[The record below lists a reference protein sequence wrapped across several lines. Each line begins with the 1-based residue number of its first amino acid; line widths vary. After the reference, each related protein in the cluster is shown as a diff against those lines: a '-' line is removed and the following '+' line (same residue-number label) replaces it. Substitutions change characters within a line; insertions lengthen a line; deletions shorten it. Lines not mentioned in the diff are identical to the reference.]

1 MFSWFSFYVLLSF
14 VLLVALPFLGW
25 ILYGILKA
33 TQAEDDRGGSPTS
46 SGFERSQP
54 ASQPESQPERQLESQ
69 PELPSNHLT
78 INRASLPADGGPYQ
92 PVYRSTGTSLVEGLP
107 DDSKPRLPSYK
118 EALNM

>member
-1 MFSWFSFYVLLSF
+1 MFPWFGFYVLLSF

-33 TQAEDDRGGSPTS
+33 TQAEDDRGGSPAS
-46 SGFERSQP
+46 SGFER
-54 ASQPESQPERQLESQ
+54 RQ

-78 INRASLPADGGPYQ
+78 INRASLPADGGAYQ
-92 PVYRSTGTSLVEGLP
+92 PVYTSTGTSLVEGLP
-107 DDSKPRLPSYK
+107 DDNKPRIPSYQ